1 MRNGCRAKRKKCQR
15 SEALLLPYFSFSI
28 SYFSRAIYSMVPE
41 STASTFR
48 QNRYSPYTLYD
59 TCLFLRTN
67 TTPRGSKPNG
77 VQCCFHSKKRQI
89 QQTTQALNI
98 YANEQTAKAKRA
110 YSYNSAIVSLGT
122 KIRRI
127 TEKLLFFAYICTRR
141 GGMVQS
147 TKLRPI
153 QLFTL
158 FSLNIKEQ
166 QQNEITSNYHTESS
180 QNPRTKF
187 TPLPCKE

>member
-1 MRNGCRAKRKKCQR
+1 
-15 SEALLLPYFSFSI
+15 
-28 SYFSRAIYSMVPE
+28 MVPE

-141 GGMVQS
+141 GYGAV
-147 TKLRPI
+147 
-153 QLFTL
+153 
-158 FSLNIKEQ
+158 
-166 QQNEITSNYHTESS
+166 NEIETYTTFYSIFSKYK
-180 QNPRTKF
+180 RTATKRDYKQLPHRILPKSKDEVYSPSLQRIEHR
-187 TPLPCKE
+187 TYLPLYC